1 MKRLN
6 AYVSGQIQ
14 KVGYRKR
21 VIDIA
26 RALGLKGMI
35 ENLNDGRVKIIAEGD
50 DEKLK
55 WFESAIDIKNTLI
68 QVSSIEMAYSAA
80 GSEFSQFGKFV
91 EEGETDSR
99 LDKGVEVMKEILVA
113 IKDVNK
119 SLDNMNSNLGGKID
133 RIDGKMDRT
142 LQKQDELLVE
152 VKDMNASLNDKMDKV
167 LDKTDVSDLKSD
179 MAEVKT
185 ALRAKGI
192 I

>member
-1 MKRLN
+1 MKRLT

-26 RALGLKGMI
+26 RALGLNGMI

-68 QVSSIEMAYSAA
+68 HVSSIEKAYSAA